1 MLTVD
6 SKTVTEIRKES
17 RHFSARLVF
26 DSKNYDEIDSFTYMS
41 HYSPQKFTVGCVPS
55 ASVQCDIRGLT
66 ASLPSNLKG
75 QVFRLEISVGEK
87 TENYTP
93 EWISLGEFKITE
105 ASVIDG
111 VFSLTAYDKINFIK
125 GDYKSNLTGT
135 QKSWTEYQNNKAEFA
150 ECQGQECGAWRD
162 GCCHYSNN
170 K

>member
-1 MLTVD
+1 MLTVR
-6 SKTVTEIRKES
+6 SKTETEIRKES

-26 DSKNYDEIDSFTYMS
+26 GSKNYDEIDSFTYMS

-105 ASVIDG
+105 ASVKDG